1 MQNGILMYV
10 IVFLMTTIPST
21 NNKQPAL
28 LCRDPDVGGTRQ
40 NHNRRFLVL
49 GAENSGGGGVGNLL
63 IFYPAA
69 FYFAAITGR
78 DIIIT
83 DNSALGGICGVITC
97 GFPFVSQLEEAFPH
111 IVNPQTLTSAPSL
124 KHGDFIKYMESNLE
138 ANQPVVKVGGFLSKS
153 DWWVWFNTSVAC
165 VAKLTACDL
174 GDVQCAER
182 HAYQRLIRGPFK
194 AAFTEKEE
202 KRISGVPQSLKHALL
217 TLPHA
222 YSPRLDIA
230 IHLRLQFHHFE
241 KQTEAA
247 HPEYRREVADW
258 LNGTERKQVFSNMQ
272 QRLQQTID
280 SIPTIRNTSAISFAS
295 SSTNKKQMPV
305 YVYVAADNEEVKDA
319 LVEELRYLF
328 STGSS
333 NKQAQNNI
341 FEVLVM
347 KVDSSGGIAHVKDFN
362 KFKSMTKDEGL
373 LDLVFDWYAL
383 SLANTILAWRKGGTN
398 MLSTFVHSAQKVS
411 GTTERTDAGTGR
423 GLGTQGYQLVKD
435 KRGNMHF
442 DQFWSY
448 GFMEDYVLKQRRR
461 KLID

>member
-1 MQNGILMYV
+1 MLVGLVATSLLFITNCV
-10 IVFLMTTIPST
+10 TTINS
-21 NNKQPAL
+21 KQPEL
-28 LCRDPDVGGTRQ
+28 ICRDPDVGGTRQ
-40 NHNRRFLVL
+40 NHDRRFLVL

-63 IFYPAA
+63 VFYPAA

-124 KHGDFIKYMESNLE
+124 RHGDFIKYMESNLE
-138 ANQPVVKVGGFLSKS
+138 ASQPVVKVGGFLSKS

-182 HAYQRLIRGPFK
+182 HAFQRLIRGPFK

-258 LNGTERKQVFSNMQ
+258 LNGTDRKQVFGHMQ
-272 QRLQQTID
+272 QRLQQTVA
-280 SIPTIRNTSAISFAS
+280 SIPAIRNS
-295 SSTNKKQMPV
+295 SSITSNRKQQPV
-305 YVYVAADNEEVKDA
+305 YIYIAADNEEVKDA
-319 LVEELRYLF
+319 LVDELRILF
-328 STGSS
+328 APS
-333 NKQAQNNI
+333 NINNQRTTNSL
-341 FEVLVM
+341 EVLVM

-411 GTTERTDAGTGR
+411 GTTERTDANSGR
-423 GLGTQGYQLVKD
+423 GIGTQGYQLVKD

-448 GFMEDYVLKQRRR
+448 PFMEDYIVKQRRKR
-461 KLID
+461 SRNRR

>member
-1 MQNGILMYV
+1 MQVRLSLILLLF
-10 IVFLMTTIPST
+10 ISTIIART
-21 NNKQPAL
+21 NSKQPQL
-28 LCRDPDVGGTRQ
+28 SCRDPDVGGTRQ
-40 NHNRRFLVL
+40 NYDRRFLVL

-97 GFPFVSQLEEAFPH
+97 GFPFVSQIEEAFPH
-111 IVNPQTLTSAPSL
+111 IVNPQTLSSAPSL

-138 ANQPVVKVGGFLSKS
+138 ANQPVAKVGGFLSKS

-230 IHLRLQFHHFE
+230 VHLRLQFHHFE
-241 KQTEAA
+241 KQTEVA
-247 HPEYRREVADW
+247 HPEHRREVADW
-258 LNGTERKQVFSNMQ
+258 LNGTDRKQVFSHMQ
-272 QRLQQTID
+272 QRLQQTITT
-280 SIPTIRNTSAISFAS
+280 IPTVRNSSS
-295 SSTNKKQMPV
+295 SSTYSSSRKQLPV

-319 LVEELRYLF
+319 LVEELRHLF
-328 STGSS
+328 STTRPT
-333 NKQAQNNI
+333 KQANSL
-341 FEVLVM
+341 EVLVM

-362 KFKSMTKDEGL
+362 KFKSMTKDEGM

-411 GTTERTDAGTGR
+411 GTTERTDAGSGR
-423 GLGTQGYQLVKD
+423 GIGTQGYQLVRD

-448 GFMEDYVLKQRRR
+448 GFMEDYIIKQRRR
-461 KLID
+461 KRR